1 MNGRMMRGRNLVAGF
16 LLLMVGTVASS
27 VGQESAKAMAADAE
41 PSFEVATIKPDV
53 NEYQGI
59 MGLGFRGRTFS
70 ARNVSLVDMIA
81 FAYAVHPKQVLVG
94 AQKWAAT
101 DRYDISGVPDKE
113 GVPNVNQQ
121 RMMVQKLIADRF
133 KLELKSDKQEM
144 SAFVISVGK
153 DGPKLVPT
161 KLEGLNPVSTMRPS
175 DDGWIL
181 STQNASMKILAG
193 FLQLAI
199 LDRPVVD
206 KTGLTGR
213 YDIALDFTP
222 DSSQFNGHPPP
233 SRPTDNPAPGLFD
246 AIQQQ
251 LGLKIS
257 SEKAQVDV
265 WTVEKAE
272 KPSAN

>member
-1 MNGRMMRGRNLVAGF
+1 MRMRLTWVSRLIGGLVLAGA
-16 LLLMVGTVASS
+16 VATG
-27 VGQESAKAMAADAE
+27 VGQGEKAMAADAE
-41 PSFEVATIKPDV
+41 PAFEVATIKPDPSG
-53 NEYQGI
+53 YPG
-59 MGLGFRGRTFS
+59 MLGLGFRGRTFA

-101 DRYDISGVPDKE
+101 DRYDIAGVPDKE
-113 GVPNVNQQ
+113 GVPNIPQQ
-121 RMMVQKLIADRF
+121 RMMIQKLLTERF
-133 KLELKSDKQEM
+133 KLELRSDKQEM
-144 SAFVISVGK
+144 QAFVITVAK
-153 DGPKLVPT
+153 DGSKLTPT
-161 KLEGLNPVSTMRPS
+161 KLEGLNPVSTMKPS
-175 DDGWIL
+175 ADGWIL
-181 STQNASMKILAG
+181 STENASTKVLAG

-213 YDIALDFTP
+213 YDIALEFTP

-233 SRPTDNPAPGLFD
+233 ARQTESPAPGLFD

-251 LGLKIS
+251 LGLKLS
-257 SEKAQVDV
+257 SDKALVDV

-272 KPSAN
+272 KPSEN